1 MREWTILVREKPSG
15 DPVLV
20 AVPSGFSWGA
30 FLFQAFWA
38 LYRKAWFTALALL
51 VFGML
56 VPLAGEVAG
65 LAPGALFVLQI
76 ATAIIMALGANEVR
90 IAELGLRRYRTIA
103 MVMARNLEEAELL
116 GFEFWLGAPATSPEG
131 STIPSEVLSTE
142 AKLLWQ
148 P

>member
-1 MREWTILVREKPSG
+1 MREWTIVVRERPTG

-20 AVPSGFSWGA
+20 AVPSGFCWGA

-38 LYRKAWFTALALL
+38 LYRKAWFTALVLL
-51 VFGML
+51 IFGML

-65 LAPGALFVLQI
+65 LAPGAMVVLQI

-90 IAELGLRRYRTIA
+90 IAELHLRRYRTIA
-103 MVMARNLEEAELL
+103 ILEAGNLDEAELQ
-116 GFEFWLGAPATSPEG
+116 GFTRW
-131 STIPSEVLSTE
+131 LSTPE
-142 AKLLWQ
+142 AMPQASTSLAETPPAAANPLWQ